1 MAPRVVS
8 GKDLGPGGGVP
19 HHQDMTEALTG
30 YASRSWAALREAGSN
45 PSIRLVVLA
54 YIVFTVSKW
63 ALRIAKYVYLYEVA
77 GPFGI
82 AILGLIQMVPS
93 ILGVPFASGLGDR
106 FARDRVLAVIYTLC
120 AVVSVALAY
129 VLSAGSDITVFYLLA
144 AAVEVLGQ
152 IVRPVQAALLPAL
165 ARTPSELVAGNVAL
179 STSEAFGALA
189 GPALG
194 AAILVNGGPAAVALV
209 AAAGC
214 AMSVLAITRVH
225 VGSVVQPMAKRVSH
239 GLAGFLAGVGRA
251 LRAFARLPASRA
263 IATGFLMQSTV
274 HGMLTVL
281 LVVLAA
287 STLGLG
293 APGVGTLHAAMGA
306 GGLIAAVFA
315 MGLIGHDRLGPAW
328 ALALV
333 GYGLPILLIGLV
345 PSTGVAIVLL
355 TVVGISNALIEVS
368 GFTLLQRTV
377 PDSIRA
383 GVLGAVE
390 GLIGLGYAIGGVL
403 GSVLVERIDIR
414 VAFVVAGAIL
424 PIVAL
429 LLWSRA
435 SRLDS
440 EYVVPEA
447 KLDVL
452 RGLPIF
458 APLSLAALE
467 HVASGLTETRYPAAT
482 TIIREGDP
490 GEAFFVVIDGTAEVI
505 EREQHQADLGPNAS
519 FGEVALIRGLPCPAT
534 VRTTTDVTAYR
545 LPSADFLSAVT
556 GHPHTA
562 AAAGQVITDASAPD
576 WA

>member
-1 MAPRVVS
+1 
-8 GKDLGPGGGVP
+8 
-19 HHQDMTEALTG
+19 MTAALTG

-82 AILGLIQMVPS
+82 AILGIIQIIPS

-106 FARDRVLAVIYTLC
+106 FARDRVLTVNYTLC
-120 AVVSVALAY
+120 AVGSAALAY
-129 VLSAGSDITVFYLLA
+129 VLSAGSDITLFYLLA

-152 IVRPVQAALLPAL
+152 IVRPIQAALLPAL

-194 AAILVNGGPAAVALV
+194 AAILVSGGPALVAV
-209 AAAGC
+209 AAAGGC
-214 AMSVLAITRVH
+214 AISVLAITRVH
-225 VGSVVQPMAKRVSH
+225 MGSAMRPMAERVSI
-239 GLAGFLAGVGRA
+239 GGTGFLAGVGEA
-251 LRAFARLPASRA
+251 LRAFARLPAARA

-281 LVVLAA
+281 LVVLAT
-287 STLGLG
+287 STLALG

-306 GGLIAAVFA
+306 GGVIAAVFA
-315 MGLIGHDRLGPAW
+315 MGLIGHHRLGPAW

-333 GYGLPILLIGLV
+333 GYGLPILFIGLV
-345 PSTGVAIVLL
+345 PSAIVAIVLL
-355 TVVGISNALIEVS
+355 TVVGINNAILEVS

-390 GLIGLGYAIGGVL
+390 GLIGLGYAVGGVL
-403 GSVLVERIDIR
+403 GSLLVERTDIR
-414 VAFVVAGAIL
+414 LALVGAGAIL
-424 PIVAL
+424 PLVAL

-440 EYVVPEA
+440 EYIVPEA

-467 HVASGLTETRYPAAT
+467 HVAAGLTETRYAAAT
-482 TIIREGDP
+482 NIIREGDP

-505 EREQHQADLGPNAS
+505 ERGQHQADLGPHAS
-519 FGEVALIRGLPCPAT
+519 FGEIALIRGMPCPAT
-534 VRTTTDVTAYR
+534 VRATTDVIAYR
-545 LPSADFLSAVT
+545 LPSSDFLSAVT
-556 GHPHTA
+556 GHPHSPTTA
-562 AAAGQVITDASAPD
+562 EQVITDPSAPD

>member
-1 MAPRVVS
+1 
-8 GKDLGPGGGVP
+8 VP
-19 HHQDMTEALTG
+19 HHRDVTAALTG

-106 FARDRVLAVIYTLC
+106 FARDRVLAVTYTLC

-129 VLSAGSDITVFYLLA
+129 VLSAGSDIAVFYLLA

-194 AAILVNGGPAAVALV
+194 AAILVNGGPAVVALV

-225 VGSVVQPMAKRVSH
+225 VGSVVQPMAKPVSH
-239 GLAGFLAGVGRA
+239 RLAGFIAGVGTA

-368 GFTLLQRTV
+368 GFTLLQRTI

-467 HVASGLTETRYPAAT
+467 HVAGALTETRYAAAT
-482 TIIREGDP
+482 NIIDEGDP
-490 GEAFFVVIDGTAEVI
+490 GDAFFVVIDGTAEVI
-505 EREQHQADLGPNAS
+505 ERGQHQADLGPDAS
-519 FGEVALIRGLPCPAT
+519 FGEHALIRGTPSPAT
-534 VRTTTDVTAYR
+534 VRAKTNVTAYR
-545 LPSADFLSAVT
+545 LPSPDFLSAVT
-556 GHPHTA
+556 GHPHIATT
-562 AAAGQVITDASAPD
+562 GDQVITDPAAPD

>member
-1 MAPRVVS
+1 VTA
-8 GKDLGPGGGVP
+8 
-19 HHQDMTEALTG
+19 ALIG

-54 YIVFTVSKW
+54 FLVFSVSKW

-82 AILGLIQMVPS
+82 AILGIIQIIPS
-93 ILGVPFASGLGDR
+93 ILGVPFASELGDR
-106 FARDRVLAVIYTLC
+106 FPRGRVLAATYALC
-120 AVVSVALAY
+120 AVSSAALAY
-129 VLSAGSDITVFYLLA
+129 VLSAASDITVFYLLA

-152 IVRPVQAALLPAL
+152 IVRPIQAALLPAL
-165 ARTPSELVAGNVAL
+165 ARTPSELVAANVAS

-194 AAILVNGGPAAVALV
+194 AAILVSGGPALV
-209 AAAGC
+209 AVTAAGGC
-214 AMSVLAITRVH
+214 AISVLAVTRVH
-225 VGSVVQPMAKRVSH
+225 MASAVAPMATRVSR
-239 GLAGFLAGVGRA
+239 GVTGFLAGLWDA
-251 LRAFARLPASRA
+251 LRTLARLPAPRA

-281 LVVLAA
+281 LVVLAT
-287 STLGLG
+287 STLALG
-293 APGVGTLHAAMGA
+293 AGGVGTLHAAMGA
-306 GGLIAAVFA
+306 GGVIAAVFA
-315 MGLIGHDRLGPAW
+315 MGLIGHHRLGPAW

-333 GYGLPILLIGLV
+333 GYGLPILFIGLV
-345 PSTGVAIVLL
+345 PSALVAIVLL
-355 TVVGISNALIEVS
+355 TIVGINNALIEVS

-383 GVLGAVE
+383 GLLGAVA
-390 GLIGLGYAIGGVL
+390 GLIGLGYAVGGVL
-403 GSVLVERIDIR
+403 GSVLVESTDIR
-414 VAFVVAGAIL
+414 VALVVAGAIL

-429 LLWSRA
+429 LLWSGA

-467 HVASGLTETRYPAAT
+467 HVAAGLTETRHAAAT
-482 TIIREGDP
+482 DIIREGYP
-490 GEAFFVVIDGTAEVI
+490 GEAFFVVIDGTAEVT
-505 EREQHQADLGPNAS
+505 ERGQHQADLGPHDS
-519 FGEVALIRGLPCPAT
+519 FGEIALIRGMPCAAT
-534 VRTTTDVTAYR
+534 VRARTDVTAYR
-545 LPSADFLSAVT
+545 LPSSDFLSAVT
-556 GHPHTA
+556 GHPHSPTTA
-562 AAAGQVITDASAPD
+562 EQVIPDPSAPD

>member
-1 MAPRVVS
+1 
-8 GKDLGPGGGVP
+8 
-19 HHQDMTEALTG
+19 MTAALTG

-82 AILGLIQMVPS
+82 AILGLIQMIPS

-106 FARDRVLAVIYTLC
+106 FPRDRVLAVTYILC

-129 VLSAGSDITVFYLLA
+129 VLSAGSDIIVFYLLA

-194 AAILVNGGPAAVALV
+194 AAILVNGGPAIVALV
-209 AAAGC
+209 AAGGC
-214 AMSVLAITRVH
+214 AISVLAITQVH
-225 VGSVVQPMAKRVSH
+225 LGSVVPPMAKRVSS
-239 GLAGFLAGVGRA
+239 GVTGFLAGLGDA
-251 LRAFARLPASRA
+251 LRTLVRLPASRA

-281 LVVLAA
+281 LVVLAT
-287 STLGLG
+287 STLALG

-306 GGLIAAVFA
+306 GGVIAAVFA
-315 MGLIGHDRLGPAW
+315 MGLIGHHRLGPAW

-333 GYGLPILLIGLV
+333 GYGLPILFIGLV

-355 TVVGISNALIEVS
+355 TVVGINNALVEVS

-390 GLIGLGYAIGGVL
+390 GLIGLGYAVGGVL
-403 GSVLVERIDIR
+403 GSLLVERTDIR
-414 VAFVVAGAIL
+414 VALIVAGAIL

-429 LLWSRA
+429 ILWSRA

-440 EYVVPEA
+440 EYIVPEA

-467 HVASGLTETRYPAAT
+467 HVAAGMTETRYSAAT
-482 TIIREGDP
+482 NIIRAGDP

-505 EREQHQADLGPNAS
+505 EHEQHQADLGPHAS
-519 FGEVALIRGLPCPAT
+519 FGELALIRGTPSPAT
-534 VRTTTDVTAYR
+534 VRAATDVTAYR
-545 LPSADFLSAVT
+545 LPSSDFLSAVT
-556 GHPHTA
+556 GHPHA
-562 AAAGQVITDASAPD
+562 ATTTEQVITDPSAPD

>member
-1 MAPRVVS
+1 VTA
-8 GKDLGPGGGVP
+8 
-19 HHQDMTEALTG
+19 ALTG

-77 GPFGI
+77 GTFGI
-82 AILGLIQMVPS
+82 AILGLIQIIPS

-106 FARDRVLAVIYTLC
+106 FARDRVLAVTYALC
-120 AVVSVALAY
+120 AIISAALAY
-129 VLSAGSDITVFYLLA
+129 VLSVGSDLTVFYLLA

-152 IVRPVQAALLPAL
+152 IVRPIQAALLPAL

-194 AAILVNGGPAAVALV
+194 AAILVSGGPALVALI
-209 AAAGC
+209 AAGGT
-214 AMSVLAITRVH
+214 AISVLAITRVH
-225 VGSVVQPMAKRVSH
+225 VESVVLPMARRVSR
-239 GLAGFLAGVGRA
+239 GFAGFLGGLAAA
-251 LRAFARLPASRA
+251 LRELARLPASRA
-263 IATGFLMQSTV
+263 IATGFLVQSTV

-281 LVVLAA
+281 LVVLAT

-306 GGLIAAVFA
+306 GGVIAAVFA
-315 MGLIGHDRLGPAW
+315 MGLIGHQRLGPAW

-333 GYGLPILLIGLV
+333 GYGLPILFIGLV
-345 PSTGVAIVLL
+345 PSTIVAIALL
-355 TVVGISNALIEVS
+355 TVVGINSALLEVS

-377 PDSIRA
+377 PDSFRA

-390 GLIGLGYAIGGVL
+390 GLIGLGYAVGGVL
-403 GSVLVERIDIR
+403 GSLLVERTDIR
-414 VAFVVAGAIL
+414 VALIVAGAIL

-440 EYVVPEA
+440 EYVIPEA

-467 HVASGLTETRYPAAT
+467 HVAAGVTETRHPAAT
-482 TIIREGDP
+482 NILREGDP
-490 GEAFFVVIDGTAEVI
+490 CEAFFVVIDGTAEVI
-505 EREQHQADLGPNAS
+505 ERGQHQADLGPNGS
-519 FGEVALIRGLPCPAT
+519 FGEIALIRGVASPAT
-534 VRTTTDVTAYR
+534 VRATTNVTAYR
-545 LPSADFLSAVT
+545 LPSSDFLSAVT

-562 AAAGQVITDASAPD
+562 TTPEEGITDPSAPD

>member
-1 MAPRVVS
+1 M
-8 GKDLGPGGGVP
+8 P
-19 HHQDMTEALTG
+19 HHRDVTAALTG

-82 AILGLIQMVPS
+82 AILGLIQMIPS
-93 ILGVPFASGLGDR
+93 ILGVPFASELGDR
-106 FARDRVLAVIYTLC
+106 FARDRVLAVTYSLC
-120 AVVSVALAY
+120 AVVSAALAY
-129 VLSAGSDITVFYLLA
+129 VLSAGSDITFFYLLA

-152 IVRPVQAALLPAL
+152 IVRPIQAALLPAL

-194 AAILVNGGPAAVALV
+194 AAILVSGGPALVALV
-209 AAAGC
+209 AAGGC
-214 AMSVLAITRVH
+214 AISVLAITRVH
-225 VGSVVQPMAKRVSH
+225 IGSATPPMATRVSS
-239 GLAGFLAGVGRA
+239 GVTGILAGLGDA
-251 LRAFARLPASRA
+251 LRTLGRLPASRA

-281 LVVLAA
+281 LVVLATT
-287 STLGLG
+287 TLALG

-306 GGLIAAVFA
+306 GGVIAAVFA
-315 MGLIGHDRLGPAW
+315 MGLIGHHRLGPAW

-333 GYGLPILLIGLV
+333 GYGLPIVFIGLV
-345 PSTGVAIVLL
+345 PSAIVAIVLL
-355 TVVGISNALIEVS
+355 TVVGINNAILEVS

-383 GVLGAVE
+383 GVLGAVG
-390 GLIGLGYAIGGVL
+390 GLIGLGYAVGGVL
-403 GSVLVERIDIR
+403 GSLLVERTDIR
-414 VAFVVAGAIL
+414 VALVVAGAIL

-440 EYVVPEA
+440 EYLVPEA
-447 KLDVL
+447 KLDAL
-452 RGLPIF
+452 RGVPIF

-467 HVASGLTETRYPAAT
+467 HVAAGLTETRHAAAT
-482 TIIREGDP
+482 NIIREGDP
-490 GEAFFVVIDGTAEVI
+490 GEAFFVVIDGTAEVT
-505 EREQHQADLGPNAS
+505 ERGQHQADLGPSAS
-519 FGEVALIRGLPCPAT
+519 FGEIALIRGTPCPAT
-534 VRTTTDVTAYR
+534 VRATTNVTAYR
-545 LPSADFLSAVT
+545 LPSSDFLSAVT
-556 GHPHTA
+556 GHPHSATTA
-562 AAAGQVITDASAPD
+562 EQGITDPSAPD

>member
-1 MAPRVVS
+1 M
-8 GKDLGPGGGVP
+8 P
-19 HHQDMTEALTG
+19 HHRGVTAALTG

-54 YIVFTVSKW
+54 YIAFTVSKW

-82 AILGLIQMVPS
+82 AILGLVQMIPS

-106 FARDRVLAVIYTLC
+106 FPRDRVLAVTYTLC

-129 VLSAGSDITVFYLLA
+129 VLSVGSDIIVFYLLA

-152 IVRPVQAALLPAL
+152 VVRPIQAALLPAL
-165 ARTPSELVAGNVAL
+165 ARTPSELVAANVAS

-194 AAILVNGGPAAVALV
+194 AAILVNGGPAVVALV
-209 AAAGC
+209 SAAGC
-214 AMSVLAITRVH
+214 AISVLAMTRVH
-225 VGSVVQPMAKRVSH
+225 IGSTVPPMARRVS
-239 GLAGFLAGVGRA
+239 GGVTGYLAGLGRA
-251 LRAFARLPASRA
+251 LRALARLPASRA
-263 IATGFLMQSTV
+263 IASGFLMQGTV

-281 LVVLAA
+281 LVVLATM
-287 STLGLG
+287 TLALG

-306 GGLIAAVFA
+306 GGVIAAVFA
-315 MGLIGHDRLGPAW
+315 MGLIGHQRLGPAW
-328 ALALV
+328 VLALV
-333 GYGLPILLIGLV
+333 GYGLPILFIGLV
-345 PSTGVAIVLL
+345 PGAIVAIVLL
-355 TVVGISNALIEVS
+355 TVVGISNALLEVS

-377 PDSIRA
+377 PDGIRA
-383 GVLGAVE
+383 GALGAVE
-390 GLIGLGYAIGGVL
+390 GLIGLGYAVGGVL
-403 GSVLVERIDIR
+403 GSALVERTDIR
-414 VAFVVAGAIL
+414 VALIVAGTIL

-440 EYVVPEA
+440 EYIVPEA

-467 HVASGLTETRYPAAT
+467 HVAAGMTETRYAAAT
-482 TIIREGDP
+482 NIIRAGDL

-505 EREQHQADLGPNAS
+505 ERGQLQADLGPHAS
-519 FGEVALIRGLPCPAT
+519 FGEVVLISGTPSPAT
-534 VRTTTDVTAYR
+534 VRATTDVTAYR
-545 LPSADFLSAVT
+545 LPSSDFLSAVT
-556 GHPHTA
+556 GHPHSATTA
-562 AAAGQVITDASAPD
+562 EQVIPDPSTPD

>member
-1 MAPRVVS
+1 M
-8 GKDLGPGGGVP
+8 P
-19 HHQDMTEALTG
+19 HHRDVTAARTG

-54 YIVFTVSKW
+54 SIVFTVSKW

-82 AILGLIQMVPS
+82 ATLGLIQVIPS
-93 ILGVPFASGLGDR
+93 ILGVPFASELGDR
-106 FARDRVLAVIYTLC
+106 FARDRVLAATYGLC

-129 VLSAGSDITVFYLLA
+129 VLSAGSDIVFFYLLA

-152 IVRPVQAALLPAL
+152 VVRPIQAALLPGL

-179 STSEAFGALA
+179 TTSEAFGALA

-194 AAILVNGGPAAVALV
+194 AAILVSGGPALVAL
-209 AAAGC
+209 AAAGGC
-214 AMSVLAITRVH
+214 AISVLAMTRVH
-225 VGSVVQPMAKRVSH
+225 VGSAAAPMATRVSR
-239 GLAGFLAGVGRA
+239 GFTGFLAGLGDA
-251 LRAFARLPASRA
+251 LRTLARLPASRA
-263 IATGFLMQSTV
+263 IATGFLMQGTV

-281 LVVLAA
+281 LVVLATT
-287 STLGLG
+287 TLALG

-306 GGLIAAVFA
+306 GGVIAAFFA
-315 MGLIGHDRLGPAW
+315 MGLIGHQRLGPAW

-333 GYGLPILLIGLV
+333 GYGLPILFIGLV
-345 PSTGVAIVLL
+345 PTAIVAVVLL
-355 TVVGISNALIEVS
+355 IVVGINNALLEVS

-377 PDSIRA
+377 PDSFRA
-383 GVLGAVE
+383 GVLGAVG
-390 GLIGLGYAIGGVL
+390 GLIGLGYALGGVL
-403 GSVLVERIDIR
+403 ASLLVERTDIR
-414 VAFVVAGAIL
+414 VALVVAGAIL

-435 SRLDS
+435 SRLDD
-440 EYVVPEA
+440 EYVIPEA

-452 RGLPIF
+452 HGLPIF

-467 HVASGLTETRYPAAT
+467 HVAAGLTETRHAAAT
-482 TIIREGDP
+482 NIIREGDP
-490 GEAFFVVIDGTAEVI
+490 GEAFFVVIDGTAEVM
-505 EREQHQADLGPNAS
+505 ERGQHHADLGSNAS
-519 FGEVALIRGLPCPAT
+519 FGEVALIRGTPSPAT
-534 VRTTTDVTAYR
+534 VRATTDVTAYR

-556 GHPHTA
+556 GHPHIPTTEEP
-562 AAAGQVITDASAPD
+562 VITDPSAPD

>member
-1 MAPRVVS
+1 VTA
-8 GKDLGPGGGVP
+8 
-19 HHQDMTEALTG
+19 ALTG

-45 PSIRLVVLA
+45 PNIRLVVLA
-54 YIVFTVSKW
+54 YVVFTVSKW

-82 AILGLIQMVPS
+82 AILGIIQVIPS

-106 FARDRVLAVIYTLC
+106 FARDRVLAVTYTLC
-120 AVVSVALAY
+120 AVGSAALAY
-129 VLSAGSDITVFYLLA
+129 VLSAGFDIMFFYLLA

-152 IVRPVQAALLPAL
+152 IVRPIQAALLPAL
-165 ARTPSELVAGNVAL
+165 ARTPSELVAANVAS

-194 AAILVNGGPAAVALV
+194 AAILVNGGPALVAL
-209 AAAGC
+209 AATAGC
-214 AMSVLAITRVH
+214 ALSVLAITRVQMAIA
-225 VGSVVQPMAKRVSH
+225 VPPMARRVSR
-239 GLAGFLAGVGRA
+239 GVIGFLAGATEG
-251 LRAFARLPASRA
+251 LRTLARLAAARA

-281 LVVLAA
+281 LVVLAV
-287 STLGLG
+287 STLALG

-306 GGLIAAVFA
+306 GGAIAAVLA
-315 MGLIGHDRLGPAW
+315 MGLIGHHRLAPAW
-328 ALALV
+328 ALSLV

-345 PSTGVAIVLL
+345 PSAIVAIVLL
-355 TVVGISNALIEVS
+355 TVVGMSNALLEVS

-377 PDSIRA
+377 PDGIRA

-390 GLIGLGYAIGGVL
+390 GLIGLGYAVGGVL
-403 GSVLVERIDIR
+403 GSLLVERTDIR
-414 VAFVVAGAIL
+414 VALLVAGAIL
-424 PIVAL
+424 PVLAL

-435 SRLDS
+435 SRLDN

-447 KLDVL
+447 ELDVL

-458 APLSLAALE
+458 APMSLAALE
-467 HVASGLTETRYPAAT
+467 HVAAGLTETRYSAGT
-482 TIIREGDP
+482 NIIREGDP

-505 EREQHQADLGPNAS
+505 ERGQHQADLGPDSS
-519 FGEVALIRGLPCPAT
+519 FGEIALIRGIPCPAT
-534 VRTTTDVTAYR
+534 VRATTNVTAYR
-545 LPSADFLSAVT
+545 LPSSDFLSAVT
-556 GHPHTA
+556 GHPHRATTA
-562 AAAGQVITDASAPD
+562 EPVITDRSAPD

>member
-1 MAPRVVS
+1 M
-8 GKDLGPGGGVP
+8 
-19 HHQDMTEALTG
+19 
-30 YASRSWAALREAGSN
+30 
-45 PSIRLVVLA
+45 I
-54 YIVFTVSKW
+54 
-63 ALRIAKYVYLYEVA
+63 
-77 GPFGI
+77 
-82 AILGLIQMVPS
+82 PS
-93 ILGVPFASGLGDR
+93 ILGVPFASELGDR
-106 FARDRVLAVIYTLC
+106 FARDRVLAVTYGLC
-120 AVVSVALAY
+120 AVVSAALAY
-129 VLSAGSDITVFYLLA
+129 VLSAGSDIIVFYLLA

-152 IVRPVQAALLPAL
+152 IVRPIQAALLPAL
-165 ARTPSELVAGNVAL
+165 ARTPSELVAANVAL

-194 AAILVNGGPAAVALV
+194 AAILVSGGPALVALV
-209 AAAGC
+209 AAGGC
-214 AMSVLAITRVH
+214 AISVVAITRVH
-225 VGSVVQPMAKRVSH
+225 MGSVVPPMARRVSS
-239 GLAGFLAGVGRA
+239 GVTGFLAGLGEA
-251 LRAFARLPASRA
+251 LRTLARLPASRA

-281 LVVLAA
+281 LVVLAT
-287 STLGLG
+287 STLALG

-306 GGLIAAVFA
+306 GGLIAAVLA
-315 MGLIGHDRLGPAW
+315 MGLIGHQRLGPAW

-333 GYGLPILLIGLV
+333 GYGLPILFIGLV
-345 PSTGVAIVLL
+345 PTAIVAIVLL
-355 TVVGISNALIEVS
+355 TVVGINNAILEVS

-377 PDSIRA
+377 PDSFRA

-390 GLIGLGYAIGGVL
+390 GLIGLGYAVGGVL
-403 GSVLVERIDIR
+403 ASLLVERTDIR
-414 VAFVVAGAIL
+414 VALIVAGAIL

-435 SRLDS
+435 SRLDN

-467 HVASGLTETRYPAAT
+467 HVAAGMTETRYAAAT
-482 TIIREGDP
+482 DIIREGDP

-505 EREQHQADLGPNAS
+505 ERGQHQADLGPSAS
-519 FGEVALIRGLPCPAT
+519 FGEIALIRGTPCPAT
-534 VRTTTDVTAYR
+534 VRATTDVTAYR

-562 AAAGQVITDASAPD
+562 TTAEQLITDAICPRLGLGEDQAPPGRNS
-576 WA
+576 

>member
-1 MAPRVVS
+1 
-8 GKDLGPGGGVP
+8 
-19 HHQDMTEALTG
+19 MTAALTG

-82 AILGLIQMVPS
+82 AILGLIQMIPS

-106 FARDRVLAVIYTLC
+106 FARDRVLAVTYTLC

-129 VLSAGSDITVFYLLA
+129 VLSNGSDITVFYLLA

-194 AAILVNGGPAAVALV
+194 AAILVNGGPAIVALV

-214 AMSVLAITRVH
+214 AISVLAITRVH
-225 VGSVVQPMAKRVSH
+225 VGSVVQPMAKRVSG
-239 GLAGFLAGVGRA
+239 GLTGFLAGIGRA

-287 STLGLG
+287 STLALG

-306 GGLIAAVFA
+306 GGVIAAVFA

-355 TVVGISNALIEVS
+355 IVVGISNALIEVS

-403 GSVLVERIDIR
+403 GSVLVERTDIR
-414 VAFVVAGAIL
+414 VALVVAGAIL

-440 EYVVPEA
+440 EYVVPQA

-467 HVASGLTETRYPAAT
+467 HVAGALTETRYPAAANL
-482 TIIREGDP
+482 IDEGDP
-490 GEAFFVVIDGTAEVI
+490 GEAFFVVIEGTAEVI
-505 EREQHQADLGPNAS
+505 ERGQHLADIGPNAS
-519 FGEVALIRGLPCPAT
+519 FGENALIRGTPSPAT
-534 VRTTTDVTAYR
+534 VRATTDVAAYR
-545 LPSADFLSAVT
+545 LPSSDFLSAVT
-556 GHPHTA
+556 GHPHSATT
-562 AAAGQVITDASAPD
+562 GDQVMTDASAPD